1 MRISIETFMFLF
13 HGQNKALS
21 LPLSQSPLKVSVEFS
36 VRDEAVSFMG
46 LKRPR
51 PF

>member
-1 MRISIETFMFLF
+1 MCISIETFMFLF
-13 HGQNKALS
+13 HGEKKAPS

-36 VRDEAVSFMG
+36 VREEAVSFMG

>member
-1 MRISIETFMFLF
+1 MCISIEIFMFFF
-13 HGQNKALS
+13 HGQNKVS
-21 LPLSQSPLKVSVEFS
+21 FLPLSQSPLKVSADFS
-36 VRDEAVSFMG
+36 VREEAVSFMG